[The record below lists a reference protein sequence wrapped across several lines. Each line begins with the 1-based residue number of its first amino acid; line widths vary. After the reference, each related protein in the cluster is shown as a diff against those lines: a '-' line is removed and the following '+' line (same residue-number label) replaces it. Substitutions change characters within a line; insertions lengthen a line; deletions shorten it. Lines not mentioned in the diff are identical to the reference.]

1 MSILQ
6 KKVVRELLTHKAQVL
21 AVIVMIALGV
31 GMYIASYDSYLNLR
45 ASYDQTH
52 VTYNFADVWL
62 QVRNVDQDLLQKVKD
77 EPDVET
83 VETRLVLDLYG
94 KVTDTS
100 TFVARIV
107 GVPEN
112 SQPNFNKLFFTQGEY
127 NLDADSVL
135 VENHFANYYDL
146 HVGDSVRLTA
156 DGNYKTYK
164 IAGTVI
170 SPEYIWNVRNK
181 QEVLSSPENFG
192 VFYLAQDELQRL
204 AGAANL
210 VDEIM
215 LSTSLADHKDQV
227 EALRQRLVSL
237 IPTENYVDSY
247 TKATQPANELLS
259 LDLDGFS
266 ELAFFFPMLFLT
278 ITGFTI
284 SIMMTRMI
292 SQQSRQIG
300 VLKANGFSKG
310 SIMRHYLTY
319 GIFIAI
325 VGSAGGVVL
334 GLLLANTITTL
345 YTGMLSI
352 PVTITNIHPSTYV
365 VGVLLA
371 IFACLFSTFLPAR
384 SAANINPADSLRNA
398 SKSSRGSRLAID
410 RFVPFVKHLP
420 STLKIAIRNIDRNKK
435 RSFFTILGVMFSMV
449 LVLASWGMIDAVQN
463 FTDRMFNDIYKE
475 DLTVTFKQNIT
486 EAEVSD
492 LKALEG
498 VNSLERGLIM
508 PVNLEVKDQ
517 AYSTI
522 LIALPQ
528 DTYMHGFFDANNNVL
543 PFTNDS
549 LYLGQGLK
557 TELGLSVGDTLKM
570 SLASEGIDLPVAVS
584 FDSKISN
591 FVNEPIGSMVYVT
604 YDRFQNI
611 LKENNLPELENT
623 IYLKVDKDK
632 RADIRARLGSWDD
645 VLQVQDSKVLQD
657 LINSYM
663 TFFFAFV
670 GVMVG
675 FGAIMAFGLLFNTM
689 TVSILERSREFATL
703 RTLGFSNGVINMIL
717 TIENMLLTIVAIP
730 FGLWLGHLATVGAF
744 TAYNSDLFQFEVVIF
759 PRTYIIVSVV
769 IIVTAFVSQLPAMR
783 SIARIDLAR
792 MIKDRTS

>member
-1 MSILQ
+1 
-6 KKVVRELLTHKAQVL
+6 
-21 AVIVMIALGV
+21 
-31 GMYIASYDSYLNLR
+31 
-45 ASYDQTH
+45 
-52 VTYNFADVWL
+52 
-62 QVRNVDQDLLQKVKD
+62 
-77 EPDVET
+77 
-83 VETRLVLDLYG
+83 
-94 KVTDTS
+94 
-100 TFVARIV
+100 
-107 GVPEN
+107 
-112 SQPNFNKLFFTQGEY
+112 
-127 NLDADSVL
+127 
-135 VENHFANYYDL
+135 
-146 HVGDSVRLTA
+146 
-156 DGNYKTYK
+156 
-164 IAGTVI
+164 
-170 SPEYIWNVRNK
+170 
-181 QEVLSSPENFG
+181 
-192 VFYLAQDELQRL
+192 
-204 AGAANL
+204 
-210 VDEIM
+210 
-215 LSTSLADHKDQV
+215 
-227 EALRQRLVSL
+227 
-237 IPTENYVDSY
+237 
-247 TKATQPANELLS
+247 
-259 LDLDGFS
+259 
-266 ELAFFFPMLFLT
+266 
-278 ITGFTI
+278 
-284 SIMMTRMI
+284 
-292 SQQSRQIG
+292 
-300 VLKANGFSKG
+300 
-310 SIMRHYLTY
+310 
-319 GIFIAI
+319 
-325 VGSAGGVVL
+325 
-334 GLLLANTITTL
+334 
-345 YTGMLSI
+345 
-352 PVTITNIHPSTYV
+352 
-365 VGVLLA
+365 
-371 IFACLFSTFLPAR
+371 
-384 SAANINPADSLRNA
+384 
-398 SKSSRGSRLAID
+398 
-410 RFVPFVKHLP
+410 
-420 STLKIAIRNIDRNKK
+420 
-435 RSFFTILGVMFSMV
+435 
-449 LVLASWGMIDAVQN
+449 
-463 FTDRMFNDIYKE
+463 
-475 DLTVTFKQNIT
+475 
-486 EAEVSD
+486 
-492 LKALEG
+492 
-498 VNSLERGLIM
+498 M